1 MSCAEPCRAEPAAA
15 VPPRLIGG
23 GGAVPVR
30 TGPAPHSPRAAQP
43 GRAGVSFPPQLGAGS
58 GWGCSCSRH
67 GAGRG
72 PARRPSVRACA
83 AAGGR
88 ALGLHAARRARA
100 RRAPH
105 RLQGRH
111 RRHNPAWAPRHPPAR
126 GLPPVAGAG
135 DGRTPGARRRRGC
148 GESRPRGLV
157 SWRSG
162 TGAATRTHDPRDP
175 PLRAAGKSESERG
188 GGTARARRQ
197 EEIPLAHP
205 LGWRRGRPPRL
216 PHVFPGPVPRAVAE
230 RGQTPVCPSVGA
242 APMGASGT
250 GLCGDV

>member
-1 MSCAEPCRAEPAAA
+1 MLCHCAQSHATNCAEPCRAEPAAA

-30 TGPAPHSPRAAQP
+30 AGPAPHSPRASQP
-43 GRAGVSFPPQLGAGS
+43 GRAGVSFPPQLGAGP

-105 RLQGRH
+105 RLQGR
-111 RRHNPAWAPRHPPAR
+111 RGRHGPAWAPRHPPAR
-126 GLPPVAGAG
+126 GLQPEERRHTGRGGVGAAGSS
-135 DGRTPGARRRRGC
+135 GRGVWCPGA
-148 GESRPRGLV
+148 
-157 SWRSG
+157 
-162 TGAATRTHDPRDP
+162 
-175 PLRAAGKSESERG
+175 AG
-188 GGTARARRQ
+188 
-197 EEIPLAHP
+197 
-205 LGWRRGRPPRL
+205 RGRPLAPTIPATLRLEPRGRVRARGAEGQPGPGGRKKFL
-216 PHVFPGPVPRAVAE
+216 WHIRWAGVGGGPHVSLTSFPVPS
-230 RGQTPVCPSVGA
+230 RGP
-242 APMGASGT
+242 
-250 GLCGDV
+250 